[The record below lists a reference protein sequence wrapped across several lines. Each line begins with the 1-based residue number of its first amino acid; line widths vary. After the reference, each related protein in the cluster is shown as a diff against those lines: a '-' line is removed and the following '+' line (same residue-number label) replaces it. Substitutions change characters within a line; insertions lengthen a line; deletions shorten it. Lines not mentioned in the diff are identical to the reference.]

1 VLDYRTVVEFRHP
14 FDFGNKFLS
23 NSEAISSATQ
33 HPVTIRS
40 AVSND
45 LLGIAQ
51 CIEPF
56 VASGKVLPR
65 TLNELESLLPH
76 YVVAVAGEIIVG
88 CAVLEIYSKK
98 LAEIRSLVVSPD
110 HQKLGLG
117 KLLVEACIERAKAQE
132 ILEVMAITSRED
144 FFLSCG
150 FDFTLPGEKKA
161 LFYVASPHLL
171 VPAVTKT

>member
-1 VLDYRTVVEFRHP
+1 V
-14 FDFGNKFLS
+14 S
-23 NSEAISSATQ
+23 NSESVPSATQ
-33 HPVTIRS
+33 LSVTIRP
-40 AVSND
+40 ADLND

-56 VASGKVLPR
+56 VLSGKVLPR
-65 TLNELESLLPH
+65 TLDELEGLIPE
-76 YVVAVAGEIIVG
+76 YVVAVAGEQIVG

-110 HQKLGLG
+110 FQKLGLG
-117 KLLVEACIERAKAQE
+117 KLLVEACIERAKQQE

-144 FFLSCG
+144 FFISCG

-171 VPAVTKT
+171 VQGLKDS